1 MSRTNNQGS
10 GTPSPEPVLKTG
22 VSLSGTPSLLAR
34 SGSQPDPSTSVRPGP
49 PLLPDKQT
57 RAQKRRGPRATPLK
71 VLRGWVS
78 WWELPSRSPEG
89 GGP

>member
-10 GTPSPEPVLKTG
+10 GSPSLEPVLKTG

-57 RAQKRRGPRATPLK
+57 KARERRGLDATPL
-71 VLRGWVS
+71 
-78 WWELPSRSPEG
+78 
-89 GGP
+89 